1 MGRVVLEQD
10 QYELKKWIY
19 FLKVAVEFV
28 FIDTKNTI
36 YFLINQPPEFFFF
49 FDKQSI
55 LIFSM
60 I

>member
-49 FDKQSI
+49 FP
-55 LIFSM
+55 
-60 I
+60 